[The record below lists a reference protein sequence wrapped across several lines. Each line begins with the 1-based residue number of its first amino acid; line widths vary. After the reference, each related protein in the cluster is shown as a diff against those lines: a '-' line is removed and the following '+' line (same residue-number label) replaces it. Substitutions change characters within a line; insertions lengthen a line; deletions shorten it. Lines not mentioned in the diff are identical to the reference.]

1 MTTAVAT
8 AKSLFAPSLL
18 CCKVTHFFATSQ
30 IIEISFFANQLYTSD
45 LQFYSKSAILK
56 SNNLLT

>member
-18 CCKVTHFFATSQ
+18 RCKVTHFFATSQ
-30 IIEISFFANQLYTSD
+30 IIEMLFFANPLYANA
-45 LQFYSKSAILK
+45 LEFYSKSAILK